1 METTQDNN
9 HSDASQKELRASEW
23 WYKYGASRP
32 DTALRSA
39 VLTVAQAQVQVKN
52 HVRSIFDSWRK
63 LNRIIS
69 TREAVIQKRW
79 IKKTRE
85 QRKKILLTGCPGM
98 PSMHRPDFHE
108 MLRRCASR
116 DKSTKSWDGES
127 VLRHPA
133 INMED
138 LLQAKS
144 LPLLLNSRCRHLPH
158 VFAYTDLYSC
168 RLDLVTNAIRL
179 PFLPRGFTMLLAGQ
193 ETEENYGMIQP
204 NDSSLDSLNFCGGR
218 GLLVLQTQ
226 EKLLKFL
233 LECCYQ
239 ILHDIQHD
247 ALLNPSVPI
256 QAEPKA
262 MTSTETSY
270 FQLSAVMA
278 ESPYRV
284 PKELDVTRLLKL
296 IQARTAQAADHT
308 TPISSPIHVRR
319 NPPYQTTL
327 ISGATLTAST
337 GFGHLDHTKPL
348 PKDLEDALLTYSRSG
363 QELPSVQDISGSSG
377 LEDLDAS
384 SGDLFKLIFGLLCNT
399 DNHDFLAHVGGW
411 SFIAVIQHMLD
422 QKPLLKK
429 KLSAYILGIFSDIS
443 LSLQIFKEI
452 MDFFPWSASFHD
464 MLEKKE
470 YRWQTCHM
478 SGTPWWTAMYNCLKS
493 SQTSTGQPRL
503 MLPLTKTF
511 YYPTDK
517 TYNQANVNA
526 LRRAERYLDDLWE
539 GIDGAYYGDG
549 HTMHVYFASPAGDTR
564 EIRRTGPWI
573 PPASSLPEPHSQP
586 SGGDEARSS
595 DIRFAEEKLTR
606 FQLSET
612 PRTKGRL
619 VARRIHCALL
629 TRTSPLPQKLRS

>member
-284 PKELDVTRLLKL
+284 PKELDS
-296 IQARTAQAADHT
+296 A
-308 TPISSPIHVRR
+308 
-319 NPPYQTTL
+319 
-327 ISGATLTAST
+327 
-337 GFGHLDHTKPL
+337 
-348 PKDLEDALLTYSRSG
+348 YSRSG